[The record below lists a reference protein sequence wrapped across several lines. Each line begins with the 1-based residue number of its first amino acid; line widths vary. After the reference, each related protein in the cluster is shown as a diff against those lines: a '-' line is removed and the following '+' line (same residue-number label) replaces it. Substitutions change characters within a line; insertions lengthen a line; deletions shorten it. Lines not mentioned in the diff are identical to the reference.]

1 MLEINNVEY
10 EIKYPVNTLCLMAQ
24 DGINVLDMSG
34 MEIDLFTI
42 RELFYY
48 GLKHDN
54 KKITKNQAGELMDA
68 YFEEGGTF
76 IDLIGMIMDALS
88 KSMGRKVDSEPTDEE
103 EVNGEEGK

>member
-48 GLKHDN
+48 GLKHEN
-54 KKITKNQAGELMDA
+54 KKLTKTQAGDLMDA
-68 YFEEGGTF
+68 FFEEGGTF
-76 IDLIGMIMDALS
+76 ADLIGIIMDALS
-88 KSMGRKVDSEPTDEE
+88 KSMGRKVDSEPEE
-103 EVNGEEGK
+103 AEDDGEEGK